1 MYALFSELDAANV
14 EYNNKVSS
22 GSNQQTL
29 HSLAWNV
36 DDLSRLAEEGRKLIV
51 ELRVVKTRAEGPED
65 EYLSS
70 NVPRHLCVLRERLT
84 LMLKGV
90 YRFYRTAATHVL
102 VIMISPEERTR
113 KPYALPVQCIPYTS
127 LTDKQCRQLTD
138 KVISEMHKRRMKVSG
153 M

>member
-1 MYALFSELDAANV
+1 M
-14 EYNNKVSS
+14 
-22 GSNQQTL
+22 
-29 HSLAWNV
+29 
-36 DDLSRLAEEGRKLIV
+36 DDLSCLADEGRKLIV
-51 ELRVVKTRAEGPED
+51 ELHVVKIRAEGPVD

-90 YRFYRTAATHVL
+90 YRFYCTAATHVL
-102 VIMISPEERTR
+102 VIMTSPEERTR

-127 LTDKQCRQLTD
+127 LTDKQCRHLTD
-138 KVISEMHKRRMKVSG
+138 KVIVEMHRRTMKVSG

>member
-1 MYALFSELDAANV
+1 M
-14 EYNNKVSS
+14 SS
-22 GSNQQTL
+22 GGNQQIL

-51 ELRVVKTRAEGPED
+51 ELRVVKTRAEGPEV
-65 EYLSS
+65 EYFSS
-70 NVPRHLCVLRERLT
+70 NVPRHLCVLRDRLA
-84 LMLKGV
+84 LMLKGM

-138 KVISEMHKRRMKVSG
+138 KVISEMHKRTMKVSG
-153 M
+153 K

>member
-1 MYALFSELDAANV
+1 M
-14 EYNNKVSS
+14 SS

-51 ELRVVKTRAEGPED
+51 ELRVVRNHAEGPED
-65 EYLSS
+65 KYLSS
-70 NVPRHLCVLRERLT
+70 NVPRHMCVLRERLT

-113 KPYALPVQCIPYTS
+113 KPYALPVQCIPYAS
-127 LTDKQCRQLTD
+127 LTDNQCRQLTD
-138 KVISEMHKRRMKVSG
+138 KVITEMHKRGMKVSG